1 MKLPV
6 CRGSNP
12 REPAKRVRKMN
23 AEKIK
28 KEVGKHIDKLGKEL
42 IGLSNKIHDNPETM
56 FQEYKACRWIAS
68 TLESHNFKVE
78 KNVAGLETA
87 FKAVCPSEKK
97 SPRIAFLAEYDALPG
112 VGHGCG
118 HNLISAMSVGAAI
131 GLSKIKNLPGSIVV
145 LGTPA
150 EEGGGGKI
158 TMIEKG
164 VFNKIDAA
172 MMLHPNTKNIVG
184 RKALAVKE
192 LKIRFKGKSAHASVA
207 PEKGINALDAV
218 IQTFNNINALRQ
230 HLTEDVRIHGIITHG
245 GVKPNIV
252 PDYAEALFYVRALD
266 DKYLLKVLEKVK
278 NCCKA
283 AGIATG
289 ASVSFELGSGY
300 KSKKL
305 NPTLY
310 SVFKKNFERFVSTDK
325 SPEHGGLGSSD
336 IGDVSHVVPAIHPYI
351 SISDKDIPS
360 HSVEFARAAK
370 SRMGNRAIIVG
381 AKTLAY
387 TAVDL
392 FTNPGLMREVKKDF
406 MRK

>member
-1 MKLPV
+1 
-6 CRGSNP
+6 
-12 REPAKRVRKMN
+12 MN
-23 AEKIK
+23 AEKLK
-28 KEVGKHIDKLGKEL
+28 NEAGKYIDKVRKEL

-56 FQEYKACRWIAS
+56 FQEYKACRWLTS
-68 TLESHNFKVE
+68 MLESHNFRIE

-87 FKAVCPSEKK
+87 FKAVYLSEKK

-118 HNLISAMSVGAAI
+118 HNLISTMSAGAAV
-131 GLSKIKNLPGSIVV
+131 GLSKIKNLHGSIIV

-164 VFNKIDAA
+164 IFNQIDAA
-172 MMLHPNTKNIVG
+172 MMVHPSTKNIVG
-184 RKALAVKE
+184 RGALAVKE
-192 LKIRFKGKSAHASVA
+192 LKIKFKGKSAHASA
-207 PEKGINALDAV
+207 EPEKGINALDAV
-218 IQTFNNINALRQ
+218 IQTFNNIDALRQ
-230 HLTEDVRIHGIITHG
+230 HLTEDVRIHGIITKG

-252 PDYAEALFYVRALD
+252 PDYSEALFYVRALD

-278 NCCKA
+278 NCAKS

-310 SVFKKNFERFVSTDK
+310 SVFKKNFERFVSLDK
-325 SPEHGGLGSSD
+325 PPEHGGLGSSD
-336 IGDVSHVVPAIHPYI
+336 IGDLSWVVPAIHPYI
-351 SISDKDIPS
+351 SISDRDIPL

-370 SRMGNRAIIVG
+370 SDKANKAIIIG
-381 AKTLAY
+381 AKSLAY
-387 TAVDL
+387 TAIDL
-392 FTNPGLMREVKKDF
+392 FTNPELMGKVKEDF
-406 MRK
+406 RRK

>member
-1 MKLPV
+1 
-6 CRGSNP
+6 
-12 REPAKRVRKMN
+12 MN

-28 KEVGKHIDKLGKEL
+28 KEVGKHIDKLKKEL
-42 IGLSNKIHDNPETM
+42 IDLSNKIHDNPETM
-56 FQEYKACRWIAS
+56 FQEYKACGWITS

-87 FKAVCPSEKK
+87 FKAVYPSEKK

-118 HNLISAMSVGAAI
+118 HNLIAAMSVGAAT
-131 GLSKIKNLPGSIVV
+131 GLSKIKNLPGSIIVF
-145 LGTPA
+145 GTPA
-150 EEGGGGKI
+150 EEGGGGKV

-164 VFNKIDAA
+164 VFDQIDAA

-192 LKIRFKGKSAHASVA
+192 LKIRFKGKSSHASVE

-218 IQTFNNINALRQ
+218 IQTFNNINTLRQ
-230 HLTEDVRIHGIITHG
+230 HLTEDVRIHGIITKG

-278 NCCKA
+278 NCGKA
-283 AGIATG
+283 AGVATG
-289 ASVSFELGSGY
+289 ASVSFELGSEY

-310 SVFKKNFERFVSTDK
+310 SVFKKNFERFVSIDK
-325 SPEHGGLGSSD
+325 LPEHGGLGSSD
-336 IGDVSHVVPAIHPYI
+336 IGDLSWVVPAIHPYI
-351 SISDKDIPS
+351 SISNRDIPS

-370 SRMGNRAIIVG
+370 SGMGNKAMIIG
-381 AKTLAY
+381 AKSLAY
-387 TAVDL
+387 TAIDL
-392 FTNPGLMREVKKDF
+392 FINPGLMRKVKEDF